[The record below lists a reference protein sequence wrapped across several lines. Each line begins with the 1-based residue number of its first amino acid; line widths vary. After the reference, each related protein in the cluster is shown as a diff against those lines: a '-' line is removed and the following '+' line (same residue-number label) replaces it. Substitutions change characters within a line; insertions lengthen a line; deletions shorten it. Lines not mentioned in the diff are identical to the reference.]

1 MRNLKLTV
9 SYDGTEFHGW
19 QVQPGRP
26 TVQGLLTAAF
36 LQVTGEPV
44 LVHGSGRTDAGTH
57 ALAQVANVH
66 LENALPAENLLRAL
80 NMRLP
85 AAIRVLA
92 VAEVPLDFYARR
104 AQSKLYRYR
113 MFRDSVC
120 PPFLRHFVYHF
131 PYPLNETA
139 MMAAAP
145 GFAGTHDFTSVA
157 AALDAAQALR
167 EGRHLLP
174 AGHRRTHNIRTL
186 LRSELRR
193 EGPELVYEV
202 EGDGFLHHMVRNLM
216 GVLQEVG
223 QGKRTAADIP
233 ALLAAKSRRAA
244 ARTLPARGLYL
255 VAVRYPEA
263 DAAG

>member
-1 MRNLKLTV
+1 MRNLKLTL

-36 LQVTGEPV
+36 LQVTGERV

-66 LENALPAENLLRAL
+66 LENVLPAENLLRAL
-80 NMRLP
+80 NTRLP
-85 AAIRVLA
+85 AAIRVQE
-92 VAEVPLDFYARR
+92 VADVPLDFYARR
-104 AQSKLYRYR
+104 AHSKLYRYR
-113 MFRDSVC
+113 MYRDSVC

-131 PYPLNETA
+131 PYRLDEEA
-139 MMAAAP
+139 MIAAAP
-145 GFAGTHDFTSVA
+145 LFAGTHDFTSVA
-157 AALDAAQALR
+157 ASLDAAQARR
-167 EGRHLLP
+167 ERRDLLP
-174 AGHRRTHNIRTL
+174 VGHRRTHNIRTL
-186 LRSELRR
+186 IRSELCRA
-193 EGPELVYEV
+193 GPELIYEV

-223 QGKRTAADIP
+223 QGKRTAADLP
-233 ALLAAKSRRAA
+233 AILAAKNRRAA

-255 VAVRYPEA
+255 VAVRYE
-263 DAAG
+263 